1 MVEDGAVLVFGEL
14 ELLVLHVGLDLGDVE
29 LLAGLV
35 AGDGLGAAGH
45 LDAGLEVS
53 ELEVVHGR
61 REELD
66 VDPRPRTSERRHAW
80 RT

>member
-29 LLAGLV
+29 PLAGLV

-45 LDAGLEVS
+45 LDAGLEVG

-66 VDPRPRTSERRHAW
+66 VGVVRRTSPP
-80 RT
+80 